1 VTYLRRGLALAGL
14 VLALVAVSRDDPRL
28 AWGAIAVLL
37 VSLILRLLH
46 RSHSASHSADE
57 DGDK

>member
-1 VTYLRRGLALAGL
+1 VTYLRRGLGVAGV

-28 AWGAIAVLL
+28 AWGAIAALL

-46 RSHSASHSADE
+46 RSPSASPTADQ
-57 DGDK
+57 DADK

>member
-1 VTYLRRGLALAGL
+1 MTYLRRGLALAGM
-14 VLALVAVSRDDPRL
+14 VLALVAVSGDDPRL

-37 VSLILRLLH
+37 VSLMLRLLL
-46 RSHSASHSADE
+46 RSHSASHTTDR